1 MAGLVIEDGGKT
13 TLSVQ
18 EAPLN
23 QIPVWQEAIRALMIN
38 IRTRDAEEIE
48 NARNSLK
55 SAQNILK
62 NHERSL
68 WSAQGDA
75 NEILFEDHISESIR
89 RLCAY
94 ARDFGET
101 LLNMLAHEMMI
112 TERRQ
117 E

>member
-1 MAGLVIEDGGKT
+1 MHHDERIHPKLDNRHLVIADFG
-13 TLSVQ
+13 
-18 EAPLN
+18 
-23 QIPVWQEAIRALMIN
+23 I
-38 IRTRDAEEIE
+38 
-48 NARNSLK
+48 LK
-55 SAQNILK
+55 KCVVQNILK